1 MPAISILFA
10 ISRLPREWGEG
21 GGGVGGALGFYSISV
36 DVSPLYSRL
45 FTLPMLAESAECSL
59 HFGMENS
66 GSYCFL
72 SCV

>member
-1 MPAISILFA
+1 M
-10 ISRLPREWGEG
+10 GG

-45 FTLPMLAESAECSL
+45 FTLTMLVECSL

-66 GSYCFL
+66 GSYVSNRTVYLIFRSL
-72 SCV
+72 EDSIFM

>member
-1 MPAISILFA
+1 MQAISILFA
-10 ISRLPREWGEG
+10 ISRLAREWGEG
-21 GGGVGGALGFYSISV
+21 GGGVEGALGFYSISV

-45 FTLPMLAESAECSL
+45 FTLPMLAECSL